1 MHRPYK
7 QTVTVVDGPSVPVH
21 GGNEPTPPARTRPH
35 TAIHPSEP
43 ERIEILRKQG
53 ASTEEIER
61 EIFGHDD
68 QGRQEGRN
76 GHTEGAG
83 L

>member
-61 EIFGHDD
+61 EIFGE
-68 QGRQEGRN
+68 EGQDN
-76 GHTEGAG
+76 IEGADSAAA
-83 L
+83 